1 MYPNLPITAKK
12 YILDTCINS
21 LVRDRNHGFQLGVGI
36 VNLLLIVPESTA
48 DGITACAKISEIAAV
63 PAKKRHVH
71 IIHKA

>member
-1 MYPNLPITAKK
+1 MNPTDNPMAYNNKIISAKK
-12 YILDTCINS
+12 DIIPTTYKGNLN
-21 LVRDRNHGFQLGVGI
+21 LL
-36 VNLLLIVPESTA
+36 NLLLIVPESTA